1 MCWIRDCKQE
11 NEQMIK
17 QYSTENGKKSQMI
30 LDLNMKMEQLE
41 SENKEMFKKIAAND
55 QKLADLNYEKIAQ
68 ENADFKKSEEEK
80 KYSYDF
86 LLLSLLLLLFIISL
100 LLL

>member
-1 MCWIRDCKQE
+1 
-11 NEQMIK
+11 MIK

-30 LDLNMKMEQLE
+30 LDLNMKIEQLE

-55 QKLADLNYEKIAQ
+55 QKLVDLDYEKIAQ
-68 ENADFKKSEEEK
+68 ENVDFKKSEEEK

-86 LLLSLLLLLFIISL
+86 LLLPLLLLFTISL

>member
-1 MCWIRDCKQE
+1 
-11 NEQMIK
+11 MIK

-30 LDLNMKMEQLE
+30 LDLNMKIEQLE

-55 QKLADLNYEKIAQ
+55 QKLADLDYEKIAQ

-80 KYSYDF
+80 K
-86 LLLSLLLLLFIISL
+86 
-100 LLL
+100 

>member
-1 MCWIRDCKQE
+1 
-11 NEQMIK
+11 MIK

>member
-1 MCWIRDCKQE
+1 
-11 NEQMIK
+11 MIK

-30 LDLNMKMEQLE
+30 LDLNMKIEQLE

-55 QKLADLNYEKIAQ
+55 QKLADLDYEKIAQ

-86 LLLSLLLLLFIISL
+86 LLLPLLLLFTISL